1 MAVLSATTAA
11 KNINQF
17 TSPPPTPAMLE
28 TSSGNTLNETEGNDF
43 DQRNVYEEENQLYIK
58 QLLST

>member
-1 MAVLSATTAA
+1 MS
-11 KNINQF
+11 
-17 TSPPPTPAMLE
+17 E